1 MLIIPNVLFPDI
13 VRIGH
18 LIEMTSSM
26 FLFGVITGNI
36 LWVKRKGLETQ

>member
-18 LIEMTSSM
+18 LIEMASSM
-26 FLFGVITGNI
+26 FLFGIITGNI
-36 LWVKRKGLETQ
+36 VWLKEKD